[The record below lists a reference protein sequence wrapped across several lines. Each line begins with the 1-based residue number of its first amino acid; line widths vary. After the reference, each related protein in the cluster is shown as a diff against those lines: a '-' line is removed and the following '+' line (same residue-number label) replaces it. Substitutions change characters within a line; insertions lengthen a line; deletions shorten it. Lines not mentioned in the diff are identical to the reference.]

1 VVWKG
6 DAAGVV
12 LQLSEV
18 HSGFSI
24 TATSASIFLGEGLG
38 LFGRLGCQ
46 TAVQIIPRGVGFVLE
61 PIGALRP
68 EFCKKAQLV
77 GDQLS
82 LWFGRNPSRI
92 VGHSRAP
99 NPVYDAAWGF
109 RRSWTLVPKESRTAF
124 RDDPEHHR
132 SVATLATRLCAKVF
146 GFVKRNLS
154 GA

>member
-1 VVWKG
+1 MPLDHPAGRIVTGIFSGWRHRRVVWKG

-82 LWFGRNPSRI
+82 L
-92 VGHSRAP
+92 
-99 NPVYDAAWGF
+99 
-109 RRSWTLVPKESRTAF
+109 
-124 RDDPEHHR
+124 
-132 SVATLATRLCAKVF
+132 
-146 GFVKRNLS
+146 
-154 GA
+154 